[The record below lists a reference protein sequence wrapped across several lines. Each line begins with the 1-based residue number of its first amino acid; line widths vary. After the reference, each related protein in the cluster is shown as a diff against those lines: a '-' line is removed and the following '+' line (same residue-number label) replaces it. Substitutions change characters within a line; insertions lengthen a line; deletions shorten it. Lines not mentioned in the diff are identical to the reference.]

1 VLKYREG
8 LTISSPVWLLPPKN
22 TIFSLGSRSIII
34 LNVNQR
40 FARANQEKI
49 SENMLYCTTNI
60 NQGTGDQLSMT
71 YKGLNVEEE
80 HADDTMARLVKSE
93 EVHNSILRSKVSD
106 YT

>member
-1 VLKYREG
+1 M
-8 LTISSPVWLLPPKN
+8 
-22 TIFSLGSRSIII
+22 I

-60 NQGTGDQLSMT
+60 NKGTRDKQST
-71 YKGLNVEEE
+71 THKGLNVKEE

-93 EVHNSILRSKVSD
+93 EVHDSVLRSQVSEYINKTEHNPHD
-106 YT
+106 GCSK